1 MVFGEAETRQR
12 AGMGRAAAGCR
23 SELRTEV
30 VTDSA
35 AGEFSTDDGGLTEE
49 GRCAAQARRWSVLS
63 KSAGWGRR
71 P

>member
-1 MVFGEAETRQR
+1 
-12 AGMGRAAAGCR
+12 MGRAAAGCR

-49 GRCAAQARRWSVLS
+49 GRCAAQARRWRMGKETV
-63 KSAGWGRR
+63 KTKPMRM
-71 P
+71 